1 MHKTSTYVLMT
12 SDWVVVLFVAVF
24 RYSRLLTANWSA
36 AAAAN
41 IIHSFENPVFPS
53 VSVET
58 ARQQT
63 GLGFRNQ
70 ENGETF
76 RSHIFEPLR
85 IAKLRSLMSTDLL
98 VL

>member
-41 IIHSFENPVFPS
+41 IIHSFESPFFLS
-53 VSVET
+53 VLVET

-70 ENGETF
+70 ESKESF
-76 RSHIFEPLR
+76 RGYIFEPVR
-85 IAKLRSLMSTDLL
+85 IAKLRALMLTDLL